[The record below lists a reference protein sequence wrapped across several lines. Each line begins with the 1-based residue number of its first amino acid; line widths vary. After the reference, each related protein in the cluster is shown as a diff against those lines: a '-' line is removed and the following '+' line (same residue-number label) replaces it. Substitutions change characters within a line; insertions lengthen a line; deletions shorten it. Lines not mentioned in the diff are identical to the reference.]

1 MGLWS
6 RILSLLN
13 TIVEFEGP
21 VVDVK
26 PRYWATHCEAIGAIG
41 LTGPT
46 ESEWWRLLRL
56 NSPDGALAAHAKG
69 EKLAAYSKTVRDR
82 RDASDLMLLDE
93 AQPGAA
99 ENLRVLKGLG
109 SCHLVTLCSNRDG
122 INATLDRLQLWMH
135 FDQKRVLPEHRE
147 RRVAAIQEVM
157 SGPRTLAIVGTVPMA
172 YAAGEAGCR
181 TVGIRNG
188 PTFPKLLQQVGVDVF
203 FDDLEQLTDAITK
216 RDEALQRI
224 GVI

>member
-1 MGLWS
+1 
-6 RILSLLN
+6 LSFLN

-21 VVDVK
+21 VVNVK
-26 PRYWATHCEAIGAIG
+26 PRYWAAHREAIGVLK

-69 EKLAAYSKTVRDR
+69 EKLAEYSKTLTER

-93 AQPGAA
+93 AQAGAA
-99 ENLRVLKGLG
+99 QNLRVLKGLG

-157 SGPRTLAIVGTVPMA
+157 GGQRTLAVVGTVPMA

-203 FDDLEQLTDAITK
+203 FDDLDQLTDAITK